1 MGKEIIT
8 FGDIKVEK
16 HKSYHYQS
24 PIFLEDVDIDN
35 VLVSN
40 KIFFGGKNYQYFIGC
55 LYDDYEIKQL
65 NIMLPRTNTYVK
77 RYDVY
82 FLVEDEDLLDKYN
95 TISDKV
101 SSGFKK
107 NLIANLYT
115 IKKF

>member
-1 MGKEIIT
+1 
-8 FGDIKVEK
+8 
-16 HKSYHYQS
+16 
-24 PIFLEDVDIDN
+24 
-35 VLVSN
+35 
-40 KIFFGGKNYQYFIGC
+40 
-55 LYDDYEIKQL
+55 
-65 NIMLPRTNTYVK
+65 MLPRTNTYVK

-115 IKKF
+115 IKKFLKTKIKTYGDETKDFHNKEMRKTGPNHAC

>member
-40 KIFFGGKNYQYFIGC
+40 KIF
-55 LYDDYEIKQL
+55 
-65 NIMLPRTNTYVK
+65 
-77 RYDVY
+77 
-82 FLVEDEDLLDKYN
+82 LVEKIINTLLVGCMMIMKLSNY
-95 TISDKV
+95 I
-101 SSGFKK
+101 
-107 NLIANLYT
+107 
-115 IKKF
+115 